1 MKWSSSVFI
10 EQVKV
15 AVRSIRGQVL
25 RTTLTVGIIGIGI
38 MALIAMVTATE
49 SLKENIRVEFSS
61 LGTNTFSIQLKR
73 SGGFRQG
80 RREAPSNPITYLEA
94 SKFSE
99 ALEGTDITVSKS
111 INASMTAIASR
122 GNERTNPNVQILGV
136 DEHYLNVSNI
146 PLEKG
151 RGFSETEAEGGAP
164 VIVIGTKIVEQLFEE
179 WEDCIGSYILLGGT
193 RYHVVGVLESRG
205 SSFGMSQDNQC
216 LIPIPSARRQF
227 SDRNRSYMIACSVVD
242 AELLEEKI
250 DVATGAFRMVRGDMP
265 GVDNSFDIA
274 QSNAMVDTMLQGTS
288 GITAAAVVIGII
300 TLFGAGIGLMNI
312 MLVSVAERTREIG
325 TRKALGA
332 SARAIRTQ
340 FLVEVIIIGQLGGG
354 VGIAMG
360 LGLGNIIASYF
371 ETPFVIPW
379 GWILVGVTLC
389 IITSLISGYYP
400 ARKASRLDPIVAL
413 GRT

>member
-1 MKWSSSVFI
+1 
-10 EQVKV
+10 
-15 AVRSIRGQVL
+15 
-25 RTTLTVGIIGIGI
+25 
-38 MALIAMVTATE
+38 
-49 SLKENIRVEFSS
+49 
-61 LGTNTFSIQLKR
+61 
-73 SGGFRQG
+73 
-80 RREAPSNPITYLEA
+80 
-94 SKFSE
+94 
-99 ALEGTDITVSKS
+99 
-111 INASMTAIASR
+111 
-122 GNERTNPNVQILGV
+122 
-136 DEHYLNVSNI
+136 
-146 PLEKG
+146 
-151 RGFSETEAEGGAP
+151 
-164 VIVIGTKIVEQLFEE
+164 
-179 WEDCIGSYILLGGT
+179 
-193 RYHVVGVLESRG
+193 
-205 SSFGMSQDNQC
+205 
-216 LIPIPSARRQF
+216 
-227 SDRNRSYMIACSVVD
+227 MIACSVVD

-265 GVDNSFDIA
+265 GADNSFDIA
-274 QSNAMVDTMLQGTS
+274 QSNAIVDTMLQGTS

-389 IITSLISGYYP
+389 MITSLISGYYP